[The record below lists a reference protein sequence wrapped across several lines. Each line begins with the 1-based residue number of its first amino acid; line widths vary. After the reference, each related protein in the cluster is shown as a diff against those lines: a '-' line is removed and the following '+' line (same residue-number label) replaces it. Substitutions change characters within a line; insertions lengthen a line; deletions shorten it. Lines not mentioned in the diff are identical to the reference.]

1 MARKMFKTIEADVDA
16 GTQDDRLYNK
26 AFDKFRSSLRN
37 TLLPLIRKETP
48 ILAAMQKKIRS
59 PGLDTYFIWTANLG
73 THTFF
78 MVFLPILIWF
88 GNDEIGRNIA
98 ILTASGVFWS
108 GFVKDFLCLPRPLSP
123 PVHRLTMSPSVAL
136 EYGFPSTHSTNS
148 IQVALFFISLAC
160 EKFTPES
167 PARMISII
175 ACTIYAVSVVFG
187 RVYCGMHSVTDCVG
201 GTILAYILY
210 WVQWTFREQINY
222 LLTDQSSYWVLL
234 GIPLILM
241 LVSLHPDPMERC
253 PCFEDSV
260 CFMGVLIGLLP
271 GTWLCYGSDV
281 CVKGLSSSII
291 SMQLGLLGSLLLIL
305 KLVIGVACLFIW
317 RIACKKLC
325 YFILPPIY
333 RVFNL
338 PHRKFE
344 IGARTYKS
352 LRRESIHPVP
362 SVLDFQSI
370 SNYMDDHEHVGIQSA
385 IDLKEAQNQQL
396 SHRGNNNGQ
405 HQHMPISTSVPEKE
419 AFDPTSLLVL
429 EDAPLRYDVDIVTKL
444 IVYAGIGFIAT
455 FVVPIIFRIMSN
467 VL

>member
-1 MARKMFKTIEADVDA
+1 MQKSIRTS
-16 GTQDDRLYNK
+16 
-26 AFDKFRSSLRN
+26 AFDN
-37 TLLPLIRKETP
+37 
-48 ILAAMQKKIRS
+48 
-59 PGLDTYFIWTANLG
+59 YFVWTANLG

-88 GNDEIGRNIA
+88 GNVGLGRNVCF
-98 ILTASGVFWS
+98 LTASGVFWS
-108 GFVKDFLCLPRPLSP
+108 GFLKDFLCLPRPLSP

-148 IQVALFFISLAC
+148 VSVALFFISMAC

-167 PARMISII
+167 PARLISIL
-175 ACTIYAVSVVFG
+175 ACLFYAASVVFG
-187 RVYCGMHSVTDCVG
+187 RIYCGMHSVTDCIG
-201 GTILAYILY
+201 GAVLGYIVY
-210 WVQWTFREQINY
+210 WVQWTFKSH
-222 LLTDQSSYWVLL
+222 LDSLFTSDSYWIFM
-234 GIPLILM
+234 GIPICLM

-260 CFMGVLIGLLP
+260 CFMGVVIGLMP
-271 GTWLCYGSDV
+271 GSWLCNQVDS
-281 CVKGLSSSII
+281 CQAGLTSSLSKEAGMMAI
-291 SMQLGLLGSLLLIL
+291 LFLLL

-325 YFILPPIY
+325 YYILPPIY
-333 RVFNL
+333 RIFNL

-362 SVLDFQSI
+362 SVLDFHSMSGNI
-370 SNYMDDHEHVGIQSA
+370 SEHEHVGIQSA
-385 IDLKEAQNQQL
+385 IDLREHRESTL
-396 SHRGNNNGQ
+396 SYRGGRNL
-405 HQHMPISTSVPEKE
+405 EKE
-419 AFDPTSLLVL
+419 AMFDPTSLLIV

-444 IVYAGIGFIAT
+444 IVYSGIGFIAV
-455 FVVPIIFRIMSN
+455 FIAPILFHSMKK